1 MTPLDVITLA
11 QAKKFL
17 KVEFSDDDDLIGGNG
32 TTDFG
37 LIGAAIGL
45 VEQKSQYR
53 LYQRIELLHSDGT
66 YNVDLFQTPL
76 NNVRVVTL
84 EGNPVTW
91 CQIKYEPVRVTVVF
105 LRSTFGPFS
114 GYGAGFTGFGNGGF
128 GDGLDNGVIFPGQGF
143 PASLP
148 LYNILCDV
156 GYTNAPAS
164 AGYQNISQIPLTL
177 LQAVK
182 TVITYMYENR
192 DMSVADVL
200 SNISLELDT
209 YNRNPMF

>member
-1 MTPLDVITLA
+1 MTPLNVITLD
-11 QAKKFL
+11 QAKAFL
-17 KVEFSDDDDLIGGNG
+17 RVDFSDDDALI
-32 TTDFG
+32 TG
-37 LIGAAIGL
+37 LITAAVGL
-45 VEQKSQYR
+45 VEQKTQYR
-53 LYQRIELLHSDGT
+53 LYQRLEIQHSDGT

-76 NNVRVVTL
+76 NSVSVQTL
-84 EGNPVTW
+84 DGTTVTW
-91 CQIKYEPVRVTVVF
+91 CQIKREPVRTTVVF

-148 LYNILCDV
+148 LYNIICDV
-156 GYTNAPAS
+156 GYTEAPAS
-164 AGYQNISQIPLTL
+164 GIYQDVTQIPYTL